1 MLDTEAPDVSGDDL
15 ESHPLNAMVD
25 ALAEGDDTSAPTAA
39 PESADAP
46 AESSAPAAPAATTG
60 QPRDPAGRFAPKASA
75 PAGAADPSTPDPS
88 APAAPE
94 AASAETAEG
103 QTPNPLPFTPPP
115 GAEPVYV
122 TADKTRHDIP
132 GSFRTPDGG
141 MYLPPSAADKALHFM
156 GLGIHHSGKWQ
167 QEREADRRE
176 ILTLKHQMTSV
187 KAEREAQYEAMTSEL
202 TRLLADPAAVETA
215 LTNPHALLAHL
226 QQHGEL
232 ALYKYKAENPA
243 PSVPPELA
251 AYDAKRA
258 LYQEADAVLAQAEQT
273 PELGPILRGPHRETI
288 LTLVQREIDRAPS
301 PEAVDWAGLGDIIRR
316 FGAVAASTTPT
327 RPAPT
332 PAKVSAFNAAQQQRR
347 APTPPPKAAPPKPG
361 ATGAKKAWSKEAF
374 LRGELD
380 D

>member
-1 MLDTEAPDVSGDDL
+1 MFETEAPDVGS
-15 ESHPLNAMVD
+15 ESSHPLDALVD
-25 ALAEGDDTSAPTAA
+25 ALADVGGDEPNAA
-39 PESADAP
+39 PESAPEPASSDAP
-46 AESSAPAAPAATTG
+46 AASADLTG

-75 PAGAADPSTPDPS
+75 PAGTADPSATDPS
-88 APAAPE
+88 APAAPT
-94 AASAETAEG
+94 AASAETAEAA
-103 QTPNPLPFTPPP
+103 TPNPPIPFTPPP

-122 TADKTRHDIP
+122 TADRARHDIP

-141 MYLPPSAADKALHFM
+141 MYLPPTAADKALHFM

-202 TRLLADPAAVETA
+202 SRVLSDPSAVETA

-243 PSVPPELA
+243 PAVPPELA

-258 LYQEADAVLAQAEQT
+258 LYAEADSVLAQAEQT

-288 LTLVQREIDRAPS
+288 LTLVQRELDRAPS
-301 PEAVDWAGLGDIIRR
+301 GEAVDWAGLGDVIRR
-316 FGAVAASTTPT
+316 FGAVAAPPPSA
-327 RPAPT
+327 RPAV
-332 PAKVSAFNAAQQQRR
+332 PAAQVSAFNAAQQKRT
-347 APTPPPKAAPPKPG
+347 APTPAPRAAAPKPG
-361 ATGAKKAWSKEAF
+361 ATSGKKVWSKEAY
-374 LRGELD
+374 LRGEVD
-380 D
+380 E